1 MSDPI
6 TCYVYR
12 GNRKSELYLF
22 LAEEDNFECVPDEVM
37 KAFGR
42 PTKAM
47 ELELTPETKL
57 ARSKPADII
66 AGLKEHGFHLQMPPP
81 THELVEEVLN
91 REAKKGA

>member
-6 TCYVYR
+6 TCHVYR

-37 KAFGR
+37 KGFGR

-47 ELELTPETKL
+47 ELELTPETKM

-66 AGLKEHGFHLQMPPP
+66 AGLKERGFHLQMPPA
-81 THELVEEVLN
+81 HEALVEQVLG
-91 REAKKGA
+91 RGE